1 MTIGL
6 TGPNAAGKGEAA
18 AYLVQK
24 GYAYHSLSDVLREDL
39 ELRGIPP
46 TRENLIAIGNELRTL
61 GGPGVLA
68 ERILPRLHGTLP
80 GQRDQH
86 PARPDGKLAEL
97 SGRDVVDS
105 IRNPAEVE
113 VLRRLP
119 GFVLIG
125 VDAPLEVRFARAVM
139 RGRAGDGPTLDEF
152 RAKEARENSPDPSRQ
167 QLARTFAM
175 ADHTLSNE
183 GSLEDLHRRVEML
196 LRRLEAAETLR
207 S

>member
-1 MTIGL
+1 MTIGI

-24 GYAYHSLSDVLREDL
+24 GYTYHSLSDVLREDL
-39 ELRGIPP
+39 ELRGVPP

-68 ERILPRLHGTLP
+68 ERILPRLHGALP
-80 GQRDQH
+80 GQRPH
-86 PARPDGKLAEL
+86 GKLADL
-97 SGRDVVDS
+97 TGRDVVDS

-139 RGRAGDGPTLDEF
+139 RGRAGDGPTLEEF

-183 GSLEDLHRRVEML
+183 GSLEELHRRVELL

-207 S
+207 P